1 MLLLLACAAR
11 APAPPPPTE
20 AAPPSPTLS
29 PAVVRVRF
37 DREVRREY
45 RAHLEVGDPA
55 AGVVMTW
62 RGTATRSAL
71 GPTRLPSGEA
81 TSSIPLLR
89 CEVRDGALT
98 VIQRPEGGSG
108 HRPTFGWCGPP
119 MQAGSVLFRV
129 EVEVV
134 EVSRLP

>member
-11 APAPPPPTE
+11 APAPPPLTE
-20 AAPPSPTLS
+20 AAPSPSPSPS

-37 DREVRREY
+37 EREVRREY
-45 RAHLEVGDPA
+45 RGHLEVGEPG
-55 AGVVMTW
+55 GVVMW

-71 GPTRLPSGEA
+71 GPTRLPSGEPA
-81 TSSIPLLR
+81 SSVPILR

-108 HRPTFGWCGPP
+108 HLPTFGWCGPP

-134 EVSRLP
+134 DVSRLP